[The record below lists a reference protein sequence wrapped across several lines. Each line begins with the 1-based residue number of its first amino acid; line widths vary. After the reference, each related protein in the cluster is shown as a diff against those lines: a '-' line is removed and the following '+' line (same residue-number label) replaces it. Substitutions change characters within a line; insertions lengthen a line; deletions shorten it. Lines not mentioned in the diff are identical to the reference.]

1 MPNDD
6 DDDDDD
12 DGLFIT
18 GLPTNILQKSYF
30 FIPAACKSHNTMSS
44 RIMKSLDL

>member
-18 GLPTNILQKSYF
+18 GLPTNILQKKLF
-30 FIPAACKSHNTMSS
+30 FYSS
-44 RIMKSLDL
+44 CM